1 MTNVTKA
8 VPVRARS
15 VAGVLA
21 VALGTT
27 ACGAGEGEGLSTPPS
42 CMATPLPL
50 QNARSFALGETLYLP
65 RLSGA
70 GCPSAAAWEVSSA
83 PPDSRNRVYI
93 DGAPE
98 PRFTPDRP
106 GTYRFHVP
114 SVPSIVFELDVVA
127 RGPRERFRNHYLPAL
142 YGAAQVEDEIW
153 TANGP
158 TYTVTRAR
166 PSRSSGRWDVAQEIA
181 VGSWPAAI
189 AWRAPLTTV
198 LVAQRGADTIGFVDR
213 ERGVLEDA
221 LWVGDEPTGLAL
233 SPDATKLYVSL
244 PTMRQVAVVDVQA
257 RTVAARVEVGFD
269 PRALALTPDGDR
281 LFVASY
287 RAGNR
292 EKDLKGTYGPGDG
305 EALWVVDTRSL
316 SVVDRVTS
324 LSAVHRAIA
333 VSDDATEL
341 YVAATDG
348 DPIPSQGDA
357 TAKSFIHE
365 AIVLG
370 IDVAGIGSSGPLR
383 RADLTRQPGSGGP
396 VVSPAALLPRG
407 DTLWVSAES
416 SGLVLA
422 LDRQTLAEKTRTAV
436 GAGARQL
443 LPLADGSLAVHCT
456 QSSELWFVDAGGQ
469 AIGAIGLVG
478 EDGRPPPIAL
488 GEQVFTRPGGNFG
501 TNHACASCHTET
513 ANDGMVWRFGTG
525 LWDNVRPLQLLSA
538 TSPVGWAA
546 YVSNTQVFGYTG
558 PSSIVSRP
566 VTPEE
571 AEGMDLFLA
580 SLIGAPRA
588 TGRTRLDGS
597 YTEAALRGKALF
609 ESKAR
614 CATCHTPPLY
624 TSREM
629 APVGKSGVPAD
640 VPSLLGV
647 YRHAAFFVKGGARRL
662 EQAVEVAA
670 DFVGVPLTAAEK
682 QDIVDFLYQLTPKG
696 GAPLGIWPDID
707 SAEAVETTVEPWVAF
722 ADPVDA
728 TLPGATAAA
737 TATPFV
743 KLETEAGVAVAGHV
757 EVDGWR
763 IRFIPDAPLA
773 EGAAYVFRVLAG
785 LPFQSGG
792 ALEAERRS
800 RFQVGAR
807 PVGTWPATA
816 LMQVQLSFPPGSPP
830 TPVPLL
836 LRSTPSSSPSEPLS
850 VVVAPT
856 VFGNQQRQPAWVR
869 LDGDRMLM
877 APLALPVTPTAT
889 ANASRLIGRV
899 TNAEGGI
906 IRKVEGTL
914 RLSGP
919 SIDVPDVPFT
929 IEAMP

>member
-1 MTNVTKA
+1 MTNVAKA
-8 VPVRARS
+8 FPVRTL
-15 VAGVLA
+15 VGAGVCV
-21 VALGTT
+21 VAIGATSCGT
-27 ACGAGEGEGLSTPPS
+27 GDVNEGLSPPS
-42 CMATPLPL
+42 CVAIPLPL
-50 QNARSFALGETLYLP
+50 QNPRSVDVGDTFYLP

-70 GCPSAAAWEVSSA
+70 GCPSSAAWEVSAA
-83 PPDSRNRVYI
+83 PPDSQNRVYME
-93 DGAPE
+93 GAPE
-98 PRFTPDRP
+98 PRFTPDRA

-114 SVPSIVFELDVVA
+114 SAPGAAFELHVA
-127 RGPRERFRNHYLPAL
+127 LRGARERFRNHYLPAL
-142 YGAAQVEDEIW
+142 YGAAHVGDEIW

-158 TYTVTRAR
+158 TYSVTRVRPAAR
-166 PSRSSGRWDVAQEIA
+166 SGRWEVAQEIP

-189 AWRAPLTTV
+189 AWKAPLEDV
-198 LVAQRGADTIGFVDR
+198 LIAQRGADTIGFVDR

-221 LWVGDEPTGLAL
+221 LWVGDEPTGLLL

-244 PTMRQVAVVDVQA
+244 PTMRQIAVVDVQA
-257 RTVAARVEVGFD
+257 RTVAARVDVGFD

-292 EKDLKGTYGPGDG
+292 EKDLKGTYRPGDG

-316 SVVDRVTS
+316 KVVDRVTS

-333 VSDDATEL
+333 VSDDGTEL

-357 TAKSFIHE
+357 TAKPFIHE

-370 IDVAGIGSSGPLR
+370 IDAASVGSAGPLR

-396 VVSPAALLPRG
+396 AVSPAAVLPHG

-422 LDRQTLAEKTRTAV
+422 LDRQTLAEKARTAV

-456 QSSELWFVDAGGQ
+456 QSNELWFVDAGGQ
-469 AIGAIGLVG
+469 STGAIGLVN

-488 GEQVFTRPGGNFG
+488 GEHVFTRPGGNFG
-501 TNHACASCHTET
+501 TNHGCASCHTET

-538 TSPVGWAA
+538 TTPVGWAA
-546 YVSNTQVFGYTG
+546 YVSNTQVFAYSG
-558 PSSIVSRP
+558 PTSIVSRP
-566 VTPEE
+566 VAPEE

-609 ESKAR
+609 ESKAQ

-624 TSREM
+624 TSREV
-629 APVGKSGVPAD
+629 APVGKSGVAAD

-647 YRHAAFFVKGGARRL
+647 YRHAAFFVKGGVRRL

-670 DFVGVPLTAAEK
+670 DFVGVSLTAAEK
-682 QDIVDFLYQLTPKG
+682 QDIVEFLYQLTPKG

-707 SAEAVETTVEPWVAF
+707 SAEGVETTVAPWVAF

-728 TLPGATAAA
+728 TLPGASAAA
-737 TATPFV
+737 TATPYV
-743 KLETEAGVAVAGHV
+743 KLETEAGVEVAGHV

-763 IRFIPDAPLA
+763 VRFIPDAPLA

-800 RFQVGAR
+800 RFQVAAR

-816 LMQVQLSFPPGSPP
+816 LMQVQLSFQPGSPP
-830 TPVPLL
+830 TPVPLV
-836 LRSTPSSSPSEPLS
+836 LRATPSTLPSEPLS

-856 VFGNQQRQPAWVR
+856 VFGNQQRQSAWVR
-869 LDGDRMLM
+869 LDGDRVLM
-877 APLALPVTPTAT
+877 APLALPVSPTAA

-899 TNAEGGI
+899 TNAEGGM

-929 IEAMP
+929 VEAMP